1 MPSIASNPLAEVEAV
16 DIWTTPFLRPPPG
29 VTPNFINPASRGPMV
44 RAVMFSILPIMVLF
58 VGFRIYTRLRLTQS
72 VGVDDYLC
80 LLSAATVIA
89 FSGLMV
95 SYMDNPEG
103 RHGWDIPLGEVVNN
117 HYWIEATFAAL
128 LIYTLSNMF
137 TKLTLLTLYHRI
149 FKRAVWSLRAIWLG
163 IITVVLSS
171 LAAFAGY
178 IGLCVRFGQPIWET
192 MREVQCSN
200 QVLSIYKFHGW
211 YGLISDVY
219 ILAIPL
225 WLVWDLNLP
234 PRRKA
239 AVLGV
244 FSTGLA

>member
-1 MPSIASNPLAEVEAV
+1 
-16 DIWTTPFLRPPPG
+16 
-29 VTPNFINPASRGPMV
+29 
-44 RAVMFSILPIMVLF
+44 
-58 VGFRIYTRLRLTQS
+58 
-72 VGVDDYLC
+72 
-80 LLSAATVIA
+80 
-89 FSGLMV
+89 
-95 SYMDNPEG
+95 
-103 RHGWDIPLGEVVNN
+103 
-117 HYWIEATFAAL
+117 
-128 LIYTLSNMF
+128 MF

-171 LAAFAGY
+171 VAAFAGY

-244 FSTGLA
+244 FSTALS